1 MVRATACHS
10 PTACMVSLQIVL
22 GFFFIH
28 STLMKIRSHRAFQG
42 EQKIVEFIN
51 LELFPPQGCCAGH
64 LDGLDSG
71 DLERGPSDVHV
82 PQGGRDPKVY
92 PKVMYTHPK
101 EHTIIMEAI
110 PMAETTQVRRYR
122 GYIAIDEIKFRGGH
136 ECKGHCTFD
145 SGFCKF
151 SNDASANFEWEVGGS
166 P

>member
-1 MVRATACHS
+1 MY
-10 PTACMVSLQIVL
+10 
-22 GFFFIH
+22 
-28 STLMKIRSHRAFQG
+28 
-42 EQKIVEFIN
+42 
-51 LELFPPQGCCAGH
+51 
-64 LDGLDSG
+64 
-71 DLERGPSDVHV
+71 
-82 PQGGRDPKVY
+82 PKVY